1 MLLAAYAPPL
11 TCLSLSSL
19 LAGTLVWRLSYLQL
33 DCICFVCC
41 LARRPP
47 VLTWREALTVVLRRR
62 EDDGT
67 FVVMMQS
74 VEHPAAPAREPPFY
88 NWRAPI
94 RAQVTRASHGRP
106 QSIQKPSQPA

>member
-11 TCLSLSSL
+11 TRLSLSSL
-19 LAGTLVWRLSYLQL
+19 LAGTLAWRLSHQQL
-33 DCICFVCC
+33 AHICFVCC
-41 LARRPP
+41 LARRLP
-47 VLTWREALTVVLRRR
+47 VLPGREALTGMLRRR

-74 VEHPAAPAREPPFY
+74 VEHPAAPTREPPFY

-94 RAQVTRASHGRP
+94 RAQVTRAPHGCR
-106 QSIQKPSQPA
+106 QPMRHTDS

>member
-1 MLLAAYAPPL
+1 M
-11 TCLSLSSL
+11 
-19 LAGTLVWRLSYLQL
+19 VWRLSCLHWARL
-33 DCICFVCC
+33 LICCM
-41 LARRPP
+41 ARR
-47 VLTWREALTVVLRRR
+47 LLALSWRWALTAVLRRR

-94 RAQVTRASHGRP
+94 RAQVASSLHGRR
-106 QSIQKPSQPA
+106 QITQEDSQLA

>member
-1 MLLAAYAPPL
+1 M
-11 TCLSLSSL
+11 SSL
-19 LAGTLVWRLSYLQL
+19 LEGTCGLGLQ
-33 DCICFVCC
+33 C
-41 LARRPP
+41 LQGACLLRPLPGEEQLP
-47 VLTWREALTVVLRRR
+47 VLPGRGALTVVLRRR

-94 RAQVTRASHGRP
+94 RAQVTRVHGAA
-106 QSIQKPSQPA
+106 KPLKSSVSWLDHAQ